1 MSVMRNITC
10 VVLIIVALVLI
21 VGCGT
26 TAVSPTEV
34 VPPPPTNKPEATHT
48 ATAVPSP
55 TFTPQPTATATTP
68 PTNTPEPTNTPT
80 PKPSPTATA
89 TKLPASSD
97 PFHLDYL
104 VTASQ
109 LNLLTEDL
117 GIIEWEAEGADLE
130 WQYRLCR
137 SFLGVSW
144 SISPNVAIN
153 CIFKKDS
160 TVDMDKIVEWLFENE
175 ILYASAF
182 PLEPSL
188 VYDTEYVLYADQYDN
203 GQSVFDGF
211 LMGDGVFYWASIS
224 VGTPGEYN
232 PQMVFDEYGA
242 EIEALL
248 HKIFMINLGQSESE
262 DVSQSDWANSQ
273 LVSSQN
279 SYEAGEFEE
288 AFILLQKG
296 VGTDPETALKTFDD
310 QVLADPENGFAYF
323 GRGAVQLYLENM
335 EEAFADLSE
344 AILLAGED
352 PMAQYYYLM
361 RGFIYSRQD
370 DYENAISDWEQ
381 TTMINPNNAD
391 AFFNIAMAYQE
402 QEEYESAV
410 QNLLIILALDI
421 PTDYKVDVANR
432 LVYNAELLLYFSEN
446 PEQARLGVAAYK
458 MVISEM
464 PEFIVPARHFNNLC
478 WYASLWGLAEDV
490 LFACETAVT
499 MDPENGGYQDSRGL
513 ARALTG
519 DFEGAIE
526 DFNAYILWQKEN
538 NNDQEKIALREAWI
552 KALEAG
558 SNPFDEETV
567 AALRSN

>member
-1 MSVMRNITC
+1 MNASRTISIILLISLSSLLIAGCATSVE
-10 VVLIIVALVLI
+10 
-21 VGCGT
+21 
-26 TAVSPTEV
+26 SPTVTVELK
-34 VPPPPTNKPEATHT
+34 PTNTSEPTKTE
-48 ATAVPSP
+48 TAVPTA
-55 TFTPQPTATATTP
+55 TFTPKPTVTATTP

-97 PFHLDYL
+97 SFHLDYL

-109 LNLLTEDL
+109 LNLLTEDF
-117 GIIEWEAEGADLE
+117 GIIGWEAEGADLE

-153 CIFKKDS
+153 CIFKNAAN
-160 TVDMDKIVEWLFENE
+160 VDMDQSVEWLFENE

-182 PLEPSL
+182 PLEPTL
-188 VYDTEYVLYADQYDN
+188 IYDTEYVLYADQYDN

-211 LMGDGVFYWASIS
+211 LMGDGVLYWASIS
-224 VGTPGEYN
+224 VGTPVGYTS
-232 PQMVFDEYGA
+232 QMIFDEYGT

-248 HKIFMINLGQSESE
+248 HEIFMINLGQSENE
-262 DVSQSDWANSQ
+262 GLSQSDWANSQ

-288 AFILLQKG
+288 AFIILQKG
-296 VGTDPETALKTFDD
+296 VEADPETALKTFED

-323 GRGAVQLYLENM
+323 GRGVAQLDLENM

-344 AILLAGED
+344 AILLADED

-361 RGFIYSRQD
+361 RGYIYVTQD
-370 DYENAISDWEQ
+370 EFENAINDWEQ
-381 TTMINPNNAD
+381 ATTINPNNAD

-402 QEEYESAV
+402 QEEYELAV
-410 QNLLIILALDI
+410 QNLLIILTLDI

-432 LVYNAELLLYFSEN
+432 LVNNAEFLLYLSEN
-446 PEQARLGVAAYK
+446 QQQTRLGVDAYK
-458 MVISEM
+458 LVISEI
-464 PEFIVPARHFNNLC
+464 PEFVIPARHLNNLC
-478 WYASLWGLAEDV
+478 WNASLWGLAEDV
-490 LFACETAVT
+490 MFACETAVT
-499 MDPENGGYQDSRGL
+499 MDPENGVYQDSRGL

-538 NNDQEKIALREAWI
+538 NNDQEKIARREAWI
-552 KALEAG
+552 EALEAG
-558 SNPFDEETV
+558 SNPFDEETL
-567 AALRSN
+567 ATLRSN